1 MNFCTYCDKLS
12 YTSKLTLDGKM
23 IYYCSDHALNITV
36 DQDIYEYGISDMKKL
51 YALLTIIATAILSGV
66 ALSKF
71 LKWAGKQEDFF
82 DFDLDEDI
90 DNEQF

>member
-1 MNFCTYCDKLS
+1 
-12 YTSKLTLDGKM
+12 
-23 IYYCSDHALNITV
+23 
-36 DQDIYEYGISDMKKL
+36 MKKI

-71 LKWAGKQEDFF
+71 LKWAGQIDIF

>member
-1 MNFCTYCDKLS
+1 
-12 YTSKLTLDGKM
+12 
-23 IYYCSDHALNITV
+23 
-36 DQDIYEYGISDMKKL
+36 MKKI

-71 LKWAGKQEDFF
+71 LNWAGQQDIF
-82 DFDLDEDI
+82 DFDLNEDI

>member
-1 MNFCTYCDKLS
+1 
-12 YTSKLTLDGKM
+12 
-23 IYYCSDHALNITV
+23 
-36 DQDIYEYGISDMKKL
+36 MKKI
-51 YALLTIIATAILSGV
+51 YALIALTATAVLSGV

-82 DFDLDEDI
+82 DFDLDEEI

>member
-1 MNFCTYCDKLS
+1 
-12 YTSKLTLDGKM
+12 
-23 IYYCSDHALNITV
+23 
-36 DQDIYEYGISDMKKL
+36 MKKI
-51 YALLTIIATAILSGV
+51 YALIALTATAVLSGV

-71 LKWAGKQEDFF
+71 LNWAGQIDIF